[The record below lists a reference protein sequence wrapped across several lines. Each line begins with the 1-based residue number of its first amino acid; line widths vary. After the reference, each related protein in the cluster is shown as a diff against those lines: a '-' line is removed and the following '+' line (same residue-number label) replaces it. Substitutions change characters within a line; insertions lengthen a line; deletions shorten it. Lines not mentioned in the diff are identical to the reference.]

1 MADPHSPT
9 SRRCMQGKA
18 ATTRMDLLAKGGRP
32 GLPPVRCWCW
42 TAAVVLATQPAHAQV
57 AGGIDPQTALTNL
70 ETYGFSAAGAAI
82 SLICLFKG
90 SHAVAEGRHLFPFV
104 GGALGGIILAFGGPY
119 ILQHMGVG

>member
-1 MADPHSPT
+1 MKNGLLVKGRET
-9 SRRCMQGKA
+9 MRRLYGA
-18 ATTRMDLLAKGGRP
+18 AW
-32 GLPPVRCWCW
+32 V
-42 TAAVVLATQPAHAQV
+42 AAVVLATQPAQAQV
-57 AGGIDPQTALTNL
+57 AGGIDPQTALSNL

-119 ILQHMGVG
+119 ILQRMGVG

>member
-1 MADPHSPT
+1 MADPAFATRPLHA
-9 SRRCMQGKA
+9 GEA
-18 ATTRMDLLAKGGRP
+18 ATTRMDLLAKGRSTTCRLY
-32 GLPPVRCWCW
+32 GLAL

-70 ETYGFSAAGAAI
+70 ETYGFGAAGAAI